1 MKARVTGRERAPDR
15 TDGAPRKLAPDA
27 GPEPVRLRILRG
39 AVHVLGQLGYG
50 RTSVEAILAQAGVS
64 RRTFYKEFRS
74 KEDVLRV
81 LFESSVQRLLDA
93 VQVASKSA
101 GPAHSRLV
109 ASIEAYLQVHAKAGA
124 LARVLLLEQFSPG
137 SPLAAQRDAAM
148 AAFSALITAAIEREG
163 RTRPDPI
170 LVHGVVAA
178 VNQIAVQMAAEYPD
192 GDWDIERAK
201 RAMLRLL
208 LALDEQSEVG
218 AHVIPGVPPRRGPS

>member
-1 MKARVTGRERAPDR
+1 MKARAAARERAPLKRVSDP
-15 TDGAPRKLAPDA
+15 GPDA
-27 GPEPVRLRILRG
+27 ADGSEPVRLRILRG
-39 AVHVLGQLGYG
+39 AVQVFGRLGFGG
-50 RTSVEAILAQAGVS
+50 TSVEAILATAGVS

-93 VQVASKSA
+93 VQVASSTP
-101 GPAHSRLV
+101 GPARTRLV
-109 ASIEAYLQVHAKAGA
+109 ASIEAYLAVHSNAGS

-163 RTRPDPI
+163 RARPDPM

-208 LALDEQSEVG
+208 LALDEQPEVSARVRQSE
-218 AHVIPGVPPRRGPS
+218 PPPRARS

>member
-1 MKARVTGRERAPDR
+1 MKARAAARERPLHKSASGRVP
-15 TDGAPRKLAPDA
+15 DGAD
-27 GPEPVRLRILRG
+27 GSEPVRLRILRG
-39 AVHVLGQLGYG
+39 AVQVFGRLGFGG
-50 RTSVEAILAQAGVS
+50 TSVEAILATAGVS

-93 VQVASKSA
+93 VQVASTSA
-101 GPAHSRLV
+101 GPARTRLV
-109 ASIEAYLQVHAKAGA
+109 ASIEAYLAVHSNAGS

-163 RTRPDPI
+163 RARPDPI

-192 GDWDIERAK
+192 GNWDIERAK

-208 LALDEQSEVG
+208 LALDEQPEVSARVRQG
-218 AHVIPGVPPRRGPS
+218 EPPTRARS